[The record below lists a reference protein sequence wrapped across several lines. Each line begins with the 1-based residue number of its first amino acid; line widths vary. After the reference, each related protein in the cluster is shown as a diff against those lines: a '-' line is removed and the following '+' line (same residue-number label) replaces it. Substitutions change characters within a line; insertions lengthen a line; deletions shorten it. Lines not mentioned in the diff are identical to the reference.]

1 MIHMRVTALVEVKL
15 NEKLLTDMAN
25 PKWRSQIP
33 FTMSHAINR
42 TLIASRKEQQEGMD
56 KHIEGGPTRFTRSSV
71 RYKASNK
78 RNLEGRLYYH
88 GDAPYMKSIIDGG
101 AVKAKKVKLS
111 EPVNVK
117 LDKFGNIPSGRGKN
131 KYTARAKA
139 NKKFFFGVPR
149 GRSGDQYRGIWRR
162 YGKGGYAKLKRS
174 RTGRVS
180 GGKAR
185 GTIKLMVSWRRGQRN
200 ARPTFPAYE
209 VFEAHG
215 PQYLERQLKVSYRFA
230 MRTAIK
236 KQSKMT
242 GF

>member
-1 MIHMRVTALVEVKL
+1 MSDTRATALVEVKL
-15 NEKLLTDMAN
+15 NEKLLTNMAN
-25 PKWRSQIP
+25 PEWRSQIP

-42 TLIASRKEQQEGMD
+42 TLIASRKEQQEAMD
-56 KHIEGGPTRFTRSSV
+56 KHIAGGPTRFTRASV

-78 RNLEGRLYYH
+78 RNLVGTLYYH
-88 GDAPYMKSIIDGG
+88 KDAAYMKSVIDG
-101 AVKAKKVKLS
+101 APVKAKKVKLS

-131 KYTARAKA
+131 KYSARAKA
-139 NKKFFFGVPR
+139 NKKFFFGKPR
-149 GRSGDQYRGIWRR
+149 GRKGDEYRGIWQR
-162 YGKGGYAKLKRS
+162 YGKGGYTKLKKFKN
-174 RTGRVS
+174 GNVK

-185 GTIKLMVSWRRGQRN
+185 GTIRLMVSWRRGQRP
-200 ARPTFPAYE
+200 ARPTFPAYD

-215 PQYLERQLKVSYRFA
+215 PQYLQRQLRVSYRFA
-230 MRTAIK
+230 VRTALK

>member
-1 MIHMRVTALVEVKL
+1 MTLTREAELVELKL

-25 PKWRSQIP
+25 PQWRSQIP

-56 KHIEGGPTRFTRSSV
+56 KHIAGGPTRFTRSSV

-88 GDAPYMKSIIDGG
+88 KDAAYMKNIIDGG
-101 AVKAKKVKLS
+101 TVKAKKVKLS
-111 EPVNVK
+111 EPVNVR

-139 NKKFFFGVPR
+139 DKKFFFGIPKGRR
-149 GRSGDQYRGIWRR
+149 GDEYRGIWRR
-162 YGKGGYAKLKRS
+162 YGKGGYSALKRS
-174 RTGRVS
+174 KRGKVS

-185 GTIKLMVSWRRGQRN
+185 GTIKLMVSWRRGQRA
-200 ARPTFPAYE
+200 ARPTFPAYDI
-209 VFEAHG
+209 FEAHG
-215 PQYLERQLKVSYRFA
+215 PQYIQRQLKVSFRFA